1 MQDRLL
7 ETRNKVIYGI
17 KPRKKRRVS
26 PENFLK
32 EDVVMSIKINLSV
45 IFVSLCLLAAL
56 LATNNARS
64 DDEDVIKVVYHADF
78 ADPRRFSAMLTSIN
92 NMVTHYQNELVDYDV
107 KIVFVAHG
115 VRFLTDDKLAGTPFS
130 EDEKLAE
137 RRKDLKARLM
147 SLHDVQ
153 SVGLELCSI
162 TSSQINLPGEMVYEG
177 VEMVPSGVVRI
188 AELQRQG
195 FAYIKIE

>member
-1 MQDRLL
+1 MS
-7 ETRNKVIYGI
+7 TNI
-17 KPRKKRRVS
+17 K
-26 PENFLK
+26 
-32 EDVVMSIKINLSV
+32 LSV
-45 IFVSLCLLAAL
+45 IFTSLFLLAAL
-56 LATNNARS
+56 FTSNDAMS

-162 TSSQINLPGEMVYEG
+162 TSSQINLPGEMVYES

>member
-1 MQDRLL
+1 MTKSFKL
-7 ETRNKVIYGI
+7 IYI
-17 KPRKKRRVS
+17 VTS
-26 PENFLK
+26 VFL
-32 EDVVMSIKINLSV
+32 IT
-45 IFVSLCLLAAL
+45 AL
-56 LATNNARS
+56 TTGVDEARA
-64 DDEDVIKVVYHADF
+64 DDEGVVKVVYHADY

-107 KIVFVAHG
+107 RIVFVAHG
-115 VRFLTDDKLAGTPFS
+115 VRFLTDDKLVGTPFA

-137 RRKDLKARLM
+137 RRTDLKARLM
-147 SLHDVQ
+147 SLKDVQ

-162 TSSQINLPGEMVYEG
+162 TSSQINLPAEKVFEG

-188 AELQRQG
+188 ADLQRQG